1 MDNKIYD
8 ELGSLLLFSKATEED
23 IDLLLQLLAKGRYSY
38 IDLLRELVVNDMA
51 LVKLL
56 DVMAGMKAQFPER
69 RKIYRTLERIF
80 IYNFC
85 KKRNFSESSYK
96 IMSKQYGKRV
106 PQVKAI
112 VATMQKFI
120 DSQDD
125 EVIREI
131 EEEQTD
137 EEVYNGWE

>member
-1 MDNKIYD
+1 
-8 ELGSLLLFSKATEED
+8 
-23 IDLLLQLLAKGRYSY
+23 
-38 IDLLRELVVNDMA
+38 
-51 LVKLL
+51 
-56 DVMAGMKAQFPER
+56 
-69 RKIYRTLERIF
+69 
-80 IYNFC
+80 
-85 KKRNFSESSYK
+85 
-96 IMSKQYGKRV
+96 MSKQYGKRV

-137 EEVYNGWE
+137 EEVYNG